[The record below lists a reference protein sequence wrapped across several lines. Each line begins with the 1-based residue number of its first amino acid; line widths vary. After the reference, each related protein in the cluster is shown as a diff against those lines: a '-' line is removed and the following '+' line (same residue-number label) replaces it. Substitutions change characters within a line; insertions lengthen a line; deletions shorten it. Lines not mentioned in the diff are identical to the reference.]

1 MLTLP
6 YIVDVLE
13 HRTIVSNHRNVRRC
27 DSVRVDLFR
36 PRLEQENDG
45 EPSSDKR
52 KSPEPPQTAVRTGIT
67 TR

>member
-1 MLTLP
+1 
-6 YIVDVLE
+6 
-13 HRTIVSNHRNVRRC
+13 VRRC